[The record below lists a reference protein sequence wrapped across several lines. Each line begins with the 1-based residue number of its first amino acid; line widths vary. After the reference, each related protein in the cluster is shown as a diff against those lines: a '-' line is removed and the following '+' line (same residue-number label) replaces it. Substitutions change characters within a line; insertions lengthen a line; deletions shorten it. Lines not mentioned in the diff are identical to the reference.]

1 MSSNTRGNKT
11 ISVVIGSLGAAE
23 RDYLSGIF
31 RFANAHAAWSLE
43 FYKTPD
49 DLVRRRTVHG
59 EPDGILVVAPHTAR
73 QRVRPPQDVPTVIVD
88 IPNDLWHPGD
98 AVSFVRLDDRQIG
111 HVAAE
116 HFLSRGSFNAFLC
129 VVDQPEFT
137 YPSHRDAGF
146 RARLGSLGK
155 PVRTLVI
162 SESVLDANE
171 TAAIRRA
178 LADLPHPLAVF
189 AVRDRAAFKILDVCR
204 RARIAIPDEVAVL
217 GVDNDELF
225 CNSLKPPL
233 SSLLPDHEQ
242 AGFLA
247 ARELQ
252 RLMRHG
258 RGREV
263 VLPESVKRAV
273 LRESTRII
281 PPAARILAQALDY
294 IDEHATGGLRVSDV
308 ARRVGVSRRLLDL
321 RFRQLHGETVLDAIV
336 RARLDRI
343 QRKLREASTRV
354 AGVAADCGFSSPAA
368 FTRFFTAHVGV
379 SPTAWRRRASSSRQ
393 GPKRPTG

>member
-11 ISVVIGSLGAAE
+11 ISIVIGSLGAAE

-31 RFANAHAAWSLE
+31 RFANAHASWSLE
-43 FYKTPD
+43 FHKTQPE
-49 DLVRRRTVHG
+49 LTQRRAAHG
-59 EPDGILVVAPHTAR
+59 EPDGILVAPHTAR

-88 IPNDLWHPGD
+88 IPNDLWHPGG

-111 HVAAE
+111 RVAAE
-116 HFLSRGSFNAFLC
+116 HLLSRGNFNAFLC
-129 VVDQPEFT
+129 VIDQPEFA
-137 YPSHRDAGF
+137 YPGHRDAGF
-146 RARLGSLGK
+146 RARLEGLGK
-155 PVRTLVI
+155 PVQTLVI
-162 SESVLDANE
+162 SESVLDADE
-171 TAAIRRA
+171 TAAIWQT
-178 LADLPHPLAVF
+178 LTDLPHPLAVF
-189 AVRDRAAFKILDVCR
+189 AVRDRAAFKVLGICR
-204 RARIAIPDEVAVL
+204 RARIAIPDEAAVL

-242 AGFLA
+242 VGFLA
-247 ARELQ
+247 ARELE

-258 RGREV
+258 GGREV
-263 VLPESVKRAV
+263 VLSESVKRVV

-294 IDEHATGGLRVSDV
+294 INEHATGDLRVSDV

-343 QRKLREASTRV
+343 QRKLRDASTRV
-354 AGVAADCGFSSPAA
+354 ADVAADCGFSSPAA

-379 SPTAWRRRASSSRQ
+379 SPTAWRRRASSRQ
-393 GPKRPTG
+393 GPK

>member
-11 ISVVIGSLGAAE
+11 ISIVIGSLGAAE

-31 RFANAHAAWSLE
+31 RFANAHASWSLE
-43 FYKTPD
+43 FHKTQPE
-49 DLVRRRTVHG
+49 LTQRRAAHG

-88 IPNDLWHPGD
+88 IPNDLWHPGG

-111 HVAAE
+111 RVAAE
-116 HFLSRGSFNAFLC
+116 HLLSRGNFNAFLC
-129 VVDQPEFT
+129 VIDQPEFA
-137 YPSHRDAGF
+137 YPGHRDAGF
-146 RARLGSLGK
+146 RARLEGLGK

-162 SESVLDANE
+162 SESVLDADE
-171 TAAIRRA
+171 TAAIRQT
-178 LADLPHPLAVF
+178 LTDLPHPLAVF
-189 AVRDRAAFKILDVCR
+189 AVRDRAAFKVLGICR
-204 RARIAIPDEVAVL
+204 RARIAIPDEAAVL

-242 AGFLA
+242 VGFLA
-247 ARELQ
+247 ARELE

-258 RGREV
+258 GGEV
-263 VLPESVKRAV
+263 VLSESVKRVV

-294 IDEHATGGLRVSDV
+294 INEHATGDLRVSDV

-343 QRKLREASTRV
+343 QRKLRDASTRV
-354 AGVAADCGFSSPAA
+354 ADVAADCGFSSPAA

-379 SPTAWRRRASSSRQ
+379 SPTAWRRRASSRQ
-393 GPKRPTG
+393 GPK

>member
-11 ISVVIGSLGAAE
+11 ISIVIGSLGAAE

-31 RFANAHAAWSLE
+31 RFANAHASWSLE
-43 FYKTPD
+43 FYKTQPE
-49 DLVRRRTVHG
+49 LTQRRATHG
-59 EPDGILVVAPHTAR
+59 EPDGILVAAPHTAR
-73 QRVRPPQDVPTVIVD
+73 RLAEPPPGVPTVIID
-88 IPNDLWHPGD
+88 IPNNRRHPGGT
-98 AVSFVRLDDRQIG
+98 VSFVRLDDRQIG
-111 HVAAE
+111 RVAAE
-116 HFLSRGSFNAFLC
+116 HLLSRGNFNAFLC
-129 VVDQPEFT
+129 VIDQPEFA
-137 YPSHRDAGF
+137 YPGHRDAGF
-146 RARLGSLGK
+146 RARLEGLGK

-162 SESVLDANE
+162 SESVLDADE
-171 TAAIRRA
+171 TAAIRQT
-178 LADLPHPLAVF
+178 LTDLPHPLAVF
-189 AVRDRAAFKILDVCR
+189 AVRDRAAFKVLDVCR
-204 RARIAIPDEVAVL
+204 RARIAIPDEAAVL

-242 AGFLA
+242 VGFLA
-247 ARELQ
+247 ARELE

-258 RGREV
+258 GGREV
-263 VLPESVKRAV
+263 VLSESVKRVV

-294 IDEHATGGLRVSDV
+294 INEHATGDLRVSDV

-368 FTRFFTAHVGV
+368 LTRFFTAHVGV
-379 SPTAWRRRASSSRQ
+379 SPTVWRRRASSSRQ
-393 GPKRPTG
+393 GPTQD

>member
-294 IDEHATGGLRVSDV
+294 INGHATGGLRVSDV

-368 FTRFFTAHVGV
+368 LTRFFTAHVGV
-379 SPTAWRRRASSSRQ
+379 SPTVWRRRASSRQ

>member
-11 ISVVIGSLGAAE
+11 ISIVIGSLGAAE

-31 RFANAHAAWSLE
+31 RFANAHASWSLE
-43 FYKTPD
+43 FYKTQPE
-49 DLVRRRTVHG
+49 LTQRRATHG
-59 EPDGILVVAPHTAR
+59 EPDGILVAAPHTAHR
-73 QRVRPPQDVPTVIVD
+73 LAEPPPGVPTVIID
-88 IPNDLWHPGD
+88 IPNNRRHPGG

-111 HVAAE
+111 RVAAE
-116 HFLSRGSFNAFLC
+116 HLLSRGNFNAFLC
-129 VVDQPEFT
+129 VIDQPEFA
-137 YPSHRDAGF
+137 YPGHRDAGF
-146 RARLGSLGK
+146 RARLEGLGK
-155 PVRTLVI
+155 PVQTLVI
-162 SESVLDANE
+162 SESVLDADE
-171 TAAIRRA
+171 TAAIRQT
-178 LADLPHPLAVF
+178 LTDLPHPLAVF
-189 AVRDRAAFKILDVCR
+189 AVRDRAAFKVLDVCR
-204 RARIAIPDEVAVL
+204 RARIAIPDEAAVL

-242 AGFLA
+242 VGFLA
-247 ARELQ
+247 ARELE

-258 RGREV
+258 GGREV
-263 VLPESVKRAV
+263 VLSESVKRVV

-281 PPAARILAQALDY
+281 PPAARILARALDY
-294 IDEHATGGLRVSDV
+294 INEHATGDLRVSDV

-343 QRKLREASTRV
+343 QRKLRDASTRV

-368 FTRFFTAHVGV
+368 LTRFFTAHVGV
-379 SPTAWRRRASSSRQ
+379 SPTVWRRRASSRQ
-393 GPKRPTG
+393 GPTQD